1 MTILSDCQQIVIVN
15 RVIINNYI
23 LGLLWGSHCFF
34 LFISHR
40 KDEIGRMSATST
52 SVLLKSDSLQSL
64 ENCIKSV
71 YYSNYSMTLYFQVPF
86 LKLKCTENA
95 KNLIKIALK
104 SERKKNVSSL
114 KKKYQGPE
122 KKIQEAKERYR
133 DPEPIRQYRKR
144 KYQEKKRN
152 IRKILSQ
159 RKNLKKRNIRKI
171 LNQKENMKKATM
183 WKIPIE
189 KDNIKKTNMRK
200 ILNQK
205 KRYEKNKYDKNPEPK
220 KDNHKKVHKKNK
232 KCLNKVT
239 KFCQQIRQSLFHL
252 YSVSSMPF
260 KHSVR
265 LFEHDKYILT
275 AEFYSPIKLF
285 DQKIYICNGC
295 HKHLSRNEMPC
306 QAAFNKKSLNPIP
319 DELKDLNKSGKILIP
334 RRIIFKKIAIMHG
347 KGEFAKIKGSII
359 N

>member
-71 YYSNYSMTLYFQVPF
+71 YYSNYSMTLYFQVRF

-159 RKNLKKRNIRKI
+159 RKNLKKRNYVENPHRK
-171 LNQKENMKKATM
+171 
-183 WKIPIE
+183 
-189 KDNIKKTNMRK
+189 R
-200 ILNQK
+200 
-205 KRYEKNKYDKNPEPK
+205 
-220 KDNHKKVHKKNK
+220 
-232 KCLNKVT
+232 
-239 KFCQQIRQSLFHL
+239 
-252 YSVSSMPF
+252 
-260 KHSVR
+260 
-265 LFEHDKYILT
+265 
-275 AEFYSPIKLF
+275 
-285 DQKIYICNGC
+285 
-295 HKHLSRNEMPC
+295 
-306 QAAFNKKSLNPIP
+306 
-319 DELKDLNKSGKILIP
+319 
-334 RRIIFKKIAIMHG
+334 
-347 KGEFAKIKGSII
+347 
-359 N
+359 